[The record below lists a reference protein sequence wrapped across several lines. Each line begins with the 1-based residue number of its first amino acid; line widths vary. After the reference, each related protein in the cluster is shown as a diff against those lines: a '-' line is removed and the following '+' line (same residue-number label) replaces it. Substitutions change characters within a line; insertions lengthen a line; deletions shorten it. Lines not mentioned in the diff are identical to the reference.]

1 MKLTPNKGKGGIAVI
16 SKDQIKLIWVLA
28 RQLDLDSDELHEVV
42 AGITGKDSIKALS
55 VGEGIEVVNT
65 MIRAGGRVKKKRKP
79 RRKLPPNVVEIVTSE
94 QLSYINYLEKR
105 LGWQDNPER
114 LGGFVKRIIKREVVR
129 TKQEGSKV
137 IQGLKSMANRNK
149 GGGIDGANEMSG
161 N

>member
-1 MKLTPNKGKGGIAVI
+1 MI

-28 RQLDLDSDELHEVV
+28 RQLGLDSDELHEVV

-79 RRKLPPNVVEIVTSE
+79 RRKLPPNVVEMVTSE
-94 QLSYINYLEKR
+94 QLKFIGLLEER

-114 LGGFVKRIIKREVVR
+114 LGGFVRRIIKREVVR
-129 TKQEGSKV
+129 TKQQEGSKV
-137 IQGLKSMANRNK
+137 IQGLKSIVNRNK

>member
-1 MKLTPNKGKGGIAVI
+1 MI

-28 RQLDLDSDELHEVV
+28 RQLDLNSDELHEVV

-65 MIRAGGRVKKKRKP
+65 MIRAGGKVKKKRKP
-79 RRKLPPNVVEIVTSE
+79 RRKLPPNVVEMVTGE
-94 QLSYINYLEKR
+94 QLEFIRFLEGR
-105 LGWQDNPER
+105 LGWQDNPQR
-114 LGGFVKRIIKREVVR
+114 LKAFVRRIIKREVVR

-137 IQGLKSMANRNK
+137 IQGLKSMVSRNK
-149 GGGIDGANEMSG
+149 GGGMDGANEMSG